1 MEALVAAVA
10 AGADAVYL
18 GGTRFSA
25 RRYAANFDDAALK
38 EAIDYAH
45 ARGVAVHVTLNTL
58 VHDAELSEVAAYLLF
73 LYEIGVD
80 AVLVQDTGVL
90 SLARRIVPDLA
101 VHASTQMTITSAAG
115 VRQAAARGIG
125 RVVLARE
132 LGLEEIEGMRPVV
145 EETGIELEVFLH
157 GALCYAYSGQCLLS
171 SLIGGRSGNRG
182 ACAQPCRKPYTLLRG
197 TADHYGRPNDLRPIR
212 GAGPYPLSTKDLCL
226 YPILDRVVAAP
237 VASLKIEGRMK
248 SPTYVAAVTGIY
260 RRALDA
266 IAEGRFVPS
275 AQDELD
281 LALAFTR
288 GFTAGYLSG
297 ARHRDVVGPER
308 PDNRGVA
315 VGTVTAFSHRL
326 MEATVTLDGP
336 LVPANGDGLA
346 VTSPE
351 GSFGVVVRGTPRVR
365 DGLIRLR
372 TPETAAVGAVVS
384 ITRSASLE
392 ERAAETIRRGRQTVR
407 IDAEVRWEEDAT
419 PVIAAVC
426 TPPRRSPV
434 QVQVC
439 APAPM
444 GPART
449 RPLAAADIADQ
460 LQKSGGTQF
469 FIGDLALQYPGGLFA
484 PPSYLNALR
493 RSLFDAAEEA
503 LRASARPSPAA
514 IDAARR
520 RYEDA
525 LLEIAAERVRSS
537 PGAPTLSVYA
547 DTVEGVRAA
556 GAAGADRIYFEP
568 AECTGE
574 ALARAAE
581 AAGSVPLVWAWPSI
595 VRRSFL
601 GAALPLLDTPG
612 IAGVMVSGHGCA
624 GAVRSRIPTMPLF
637 GGAGLNVW
645 NHLAALSHPDFTV
658 LTLSPELSGD
668 DIRALIARLP
678 PGSPA
683 MEVVVQGTTEAMVTE
698 DCPPATAIGCP
709 AGCSGDAWA
718 LRDGRGRVFPVRT
731 DRECRAH
738 IGNAVETCLIDH
750 LPAIL
755 AAGAGGVAVD
765 ARGRGAAYAGEMT
778 AIYREALD
786 AAGRPGTGAHL
797 SRLKEEAKK
806 RSFGGI
812 TASSYLRGTD

>member
-38 EAIDYAH
+38 EAVDYAH

-58 VHDAELSEVAAYLLF
+58 VHDAELPAVAAYLLF

-90 SLARRIVPDLA
+90 ALARRIVPDLP
-101 VHASTQMTITSAAG
+101 VHASTQQTITSAEG
-115 VRQAAARGIG
+115 VRWAAAEGIG

-132 LGLEEIEGMRPVV
+132 LSLEEIEGMRPVV
-145 EETGIELEVFLH
+145 EATGVELEVFLH

-197 TADHYGRPNDLRPIR
+197 ALDRYGRPTALHPVRE
-212 GAGPYPLSTKDLCL
+212 AGPYPLSTKDLCL
-226 YPILDRVVAAP
+226 YRILDRVAAAP

-248 SPTYVAAVTGIY
+248 SPAYVATVTGIY

-266 IAEGRFVPS
+266 VAEGRFAPS

-288 GFTAGYLSG
+288 GFTQGYLSG
-297 ARHRDVVGPER
+297 ARHREVIGPER

-315 VGTVTAFSHRL
+315 LGRVTAFSHRL
-326 MEATVTLDGP
+326 MEATVALDGP
-336 LVPANGDGLA
+336 LLPGNGDGLA

-351 GSFGVVVRGTPRVR
+351 GSFGLVVRGVPRVR
-365 DGLIRLR
+365 DGLIRLSV
-372 TPETAAVGAVVS
+372 PEPAAVGAVVS

-392 ERAAETIRRGRQTVR
+392 ERAAETVRRGRQAVR
-407 IDAEVRWEEDAT
+407 IDAEVRWDEDGT
-419 PVIAAVC
+419 PVIEAVC
-426 TPPRRSPV
+426 TPPRRAPV
-434 QVQVC
+434 RVRVR

-449 RPLAAADIADQ
+449 RPLSAADIADQ
-460 LQKSGGTQF
+460 LRKSGGTQF
-469 FIGDLALQYPGGLFA
+469 FIGVLDLHYPGGLFA

-493 RSLFDAAEEA
+493 RSLFDAAGA
-503 LRASARPSPAA
+503 GLCAAARPSPEATA
-514 IDAARR
+514 AARR
-520 RYEDA
+520 RCDEVTA
-525 LLEIAAERVRSS
+525 GGSAAGVR
-537 PGAPTLSVYA
+537 PPPATPVLSVYT
-547 DTVEGVRAA
+547 DTVEGV
-556 GAAGADRIYFEP
+556 GAAAAADRIYFEP
-568 AECTGE
+568 PECTAE
-574 ALARAAE
+574 ILSQAVE
-581 AAGSVPLVWAWPSI
+581 AAGSVPLVWAWPAI
-595 VRRSFL
+595 VRRPFL
-601 GAALPLLDTPG
+601 DAALPLLHTPG

-624 GAVRSRIPTMPLF
+624 GAVRGRSPAMPLF

-645 NHLAALSHPDFTV
+645 NHLAALSHPEFAA
-658 LTLSPELSGD
+658 LTLSPELSGE

-678 PGSPA
+678 PGAPA
-683 MEVVVQGTTEAMVTE
+683 MEVVVQGTTVAMVTE
-698 DCPPATAIGCP
+698 DCPPATALGCP
-709 AGCSGDAWA
+709 AGCSGGAWA
-718 LRDGRGRVFPVRT
+718 LQDSRGRTFPVRM
-731 DRECRAH
+731 DGACRAY

-755 AAGAGGVAVD
+755 ASGVRGVAVD
-765 ARGRGAAYAGEMT
+765 ARGRGALYAGEMT
-778 AIYREALD
+778 AIYREALSGIGR
-786 AAGRPGTGAHL
+786 AGEAPLL
-797 SRLKEEAKK
+797 SRLKEEAKH
-806 RSFGGI
+806 RSYGGI

>member
-25 RRYAANFDDAALK
+25 RRYAANFDDAGLK
-38 EAIDYAH
+38 EAVDYAH

-58 VHDAELSEVAAYLLF
+58 IHDAELSEVAAYLLF

-80 AVLVQDTGVL
+80 AVLVQDAGVL
-90 SLARRIVPDLA
+90 ALARRIVPDLA
-101 VHASTQMTITSAAG
+101 VHASTQMTLTSAEG
-115 VRQAAARGIG
+115 VRWAAAQGIG

-132 LGLEEIEGMRPVV
+132 LGLEEIEAMRPVV
-145 EETGIELEVFLH
+145 EETGVELEVFLH

-182 ACAQPCRKPYTLLRG
+182 ACAQPCRKPYVLLRG
-197 TADHYGRPNDLRPIR
+197 AADRYGRPTDLRPVR

-226 YPILDRVVAAP
+226 YPILDRVVRAP

-266 IAEGRFVPS
+266 ISGGRFVPS
-275 AQDELD
+275 ARDELD

-288 GFTAGYLSG
+288 GFTTGYLSG
-297 ARHRDVVGPER
+297 VRHRDVIGPER

-315 VGTVTAFSHRL
+315 VGKVTAFSHSL
-326 MEATVTLDGP
+326 MEATVALDGP
-336 LVPANGDGLA
+336 LVPGNGDGLA
-346 VTSPE
+346 VTSPG
-351 GSFGVVVRGTPRVR
+351 GSFGLVVRGTPRVR

-392 ERAAETIRRGRQTVR
+392 ERAAETIRLGRQAVR
-407 IDAEVRWEEDAT
+407 IDAEVRWEEDVT
-419 PVIAAVC
+419 PVIEAVC
-426 TPPRRSPV
+426 TSPRRAPVRV
-434 QVQVC
+434 QVR
-439 APAPM
+439 APASM

-460 LQKSGGTQF
+460 LRKSGGTQF
-469 FIGDLALQYPGGLFA
+469 FIGDLALHYPGGLFA

-493 RSLFDAAEEA
+493 RSLFEAAEEA
-503 LRASARPSPAA
+503 LRAAARPSPDAL
-514 IDAARR
+514 DAARR
-520 RYEDA
+520 RYEGA
-525 LLEIAAERVRSS
+525 LPEIAVEGARPS
-537 PGAPTLSVYA
+537 PVTPALSVYT
-547 DTVEGVRAA
+547 DTVEGIGAA

-568 AECTGE
+568 VECTGE
-574 ALARAAE
+574 VLSHAAKT
-581 AAGSVPLVWAWPSI
+581 AGRIPLVWVWPGI
-595 VRRSFL
+595 ARRSFL
-601 GAALPLLDTPG
+601 DAALPLLDTPG

-624 GAVRSRIPTMPLF
+624 GAVRGRSPSLPLF

-645 NHLAALSHPDFTV
+645 NHLAALSHTGFAT
-658 LTLSPELSGD
+658 LTLSSEVSGA
-668 DIRALIARLP
+668 DILGLIARLP

-683 MEVVVQGTTEAMVTE
+683 MEILVQGTTEAMITE
-698 DCPPATAIGCP
+698 DCPPATAVGCP

-755 AAGAGGVAVD
+755 AAGVGGVAVD
-765 ARGRGAAYAGEMT
+765 ARGRGAAYAGDMT
-778 AIYREALD
+778 AIYREALSGIGR
-786 AAGRPGTGAHL
+786 AGEGALL

-806 RSFGGI
+806 RSLGGI
-812 TASSYLRGTD
+812 TASSYLRGTE